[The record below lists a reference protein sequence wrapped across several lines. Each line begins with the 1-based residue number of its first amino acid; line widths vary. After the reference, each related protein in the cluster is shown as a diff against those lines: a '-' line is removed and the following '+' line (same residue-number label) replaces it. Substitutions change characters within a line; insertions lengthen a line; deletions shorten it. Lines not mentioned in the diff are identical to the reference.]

1 MKNKKLFGLFILIF
15 TITCFVYILYDNKE
29 VLLNEITYINE
40 KYLSKNIKQVL
51 VDNEYRKKENY
62 SYVQINNNTNI
73 KDIDELKNSI
83 YTFLDA
89 GWDKYIIKCDPA
101 YASCVTDIKKIAEDK
116 SYLTNISN
124 FVHPFNSFE
133 NISTQIASSGK
144 ITLNRKNR
152 YTSDQIEKINE
163 KVDKIYKDNY
173 DSSKNVTENIKI
185 FHDYIINNTKY
196 DKDNKSGKS
205 TLSSSGAYGVLF
217 DGVGICSGYADAMSL
232 FLDKLHVKNYRISSD
247 THVWNLV
254 YVEGSWKHLDLTWD
268 DPITDDG
275 SNILEHEYFLISYD
289 ELKKKEDDEHD
300 FDETIYKEAL

>member
-1 MKNKKLFGLFILIF
+1 MKGKNFLKLIVLVFLCTFFCYVLN
-15 TITCFVYILYDNKE
+15 DNKE

-124 FVHPFNSFE
+124 LVHPFNSFE

>member
-1 MKNKKLFGLFILIF
+1 MKNKKLFGLFILVF
-15 TITCFVYILYDNKE
+15 TITCFVYILYDNKQ
-29 VLLNEITYINE
+29 VLINEITYINE
-40 KYLSKNIKQVL
+40 KYLSKNIKQIL
-51 VDNEYRKKENY
+51 IDNEYRKKVNY
-62 SYVQINNNTNI
+62 NYVKINSDNNI
-73 KDIDELKNSI
+73 KNIDDLKNSI

-89 GWDKYIIKCDPA
+89 GWDKYIIKCDSA
-101 YASCVTDIKKIAEDK
+101 YESCVTDIKKIAEDK

-133 NISTQIASSGK
+133 NISTQISSSGK
-144 ITLNRKNR
+144 ITLSRKNR
-152 YTSDQIEKINE
+152 YTPDQIEKLNE

-205 TLSSSGAYGVLF
+205 NLSSSGAYGVLF

-289 ELKKKEDDEHD
+289 ELKKKEDDEHN
-300 FDETIYKEAL
+300 FDEVIYKEAL